1 MADFTLEEIVKFSKA
16 HKVTPVE
23 RRAQRISLMMGLRSA
38 KSTMTR
44 EEVSVLLDNIEGRDP
59 KSENIKENK

>member
-23 RRAQRISLMMGLRSA
+23 RRAQRISLMMGLRSER
-38 KSTMTR
+38 STMTR
-44 EEVSVLLDNIEGRDP
+44 EEVSILLDNIEGRDP
-59 KSENIKENK
+59 KSENIKVSK

>member
-23 RRAQRISLMMGLRSA
+23 RRAQRISLMMGLRSE

-44 EEVSVLLDNIEGRDP
+44 EEISILLDNIEGRDP
-59 KSENIKENK
+59 KSENTKVSK

>member
-23 RRAQRISLMMGLRSA
+23 RRAQRISLMMGLRSE

-44 EEVSVLLDNIEGRDP
+44 EEISILLDNIEGRDP
-59 KSENIKENK
+59 KSENIKLSK

>member
-23 RRAQRISLMMGLRSA
+23 RRAQRISLMMGLRSE

-44 EEVSVLLDNIEGRDP
+44 EEVSILLDNIEGRDP
-59 KSENIKENK
+59 KSENTKVSK

>member
-23 RRAQRISLMMGLRSA
+23 RRAQRISLMMGLRSE

-44 EEVSVLLDNIEGRDP
+44 EEISILLDNIEGRDP
-59 KSENIKENK
+59 KSENIKISK

>member
-23 RRAQRISLMMGLRSA
+23 RRAQRISLMMGLRSER
-38 KSTMTR
+38 STMTR
-44 EEVSVLLDNIEGRDP
+44 EEVSILLDNIEGRDP
-59 KSENIKENK
+59 KSGNTKVSK

>member
-1 MADFTLEEIVKFSKA
+1 MADFTLEEIVKFSRA

>member
-23 RRAQRISLMMGLRSA
+23 RRAQRISLMMGLRSE

-44 EEVSVLLDNIEGRDP
+44 EEISILLDNIEGRDP
-59 KSENIKENK
+59 KSENIKVSK

>member
-23 RRAQRISLMMGLRSA
+23 RRAQRISLMMGLRSE
-38 KSTMTR
+38 KSTTTR
-44 EEVSVLLDNIEGRDP
+44 EEISILLDNIEGRDP
-59 KSENIKENK
+59 KSENIKVSK

>member
-16 HKVTPVE
+16 HKVTPSE
-23 RRAQRISLMMGLRSA
+23 RRAQRISLMMGLRSE

-44 EEVSVLLDNIEGRDP
+44 EEASVILDSIEGRDP
-59 KSENIKENK
+59 KSKSINESK

>member
-23 RRAQRISLMMGLRSA
+23 RRAQIISLMMGLRSE

-44 EEVSVLLDNIEGRDP
+44 EEISILLDNIEGRDP
-59 KSENIKENK
+59 KSENTKASK

>member
-59 KSENIKENK
+59 KSENTKENK

>member
-1 MADFTLEEIVKFSKA
+1 MADFTLEEIVKFSRA

-44 EEVSVLLDNIEGRDP
+44 EEVSVLLDTIEGRDP

>member
-16 HKVTPVE
+16 HQVTLVE
-23 RRAQRISLMMGLRSA
+23 RRAQRISLMMGLRST

-44 EEVSVLLDNIEGRDP
+44 EEISILLDTIEGRDP